1 MSYDPLADLSAAVKT
16 NTTGQSGRRARA
28 QAEHGA
34 GAIVQAASR
43 DGVAGNF
50 MVLQRLRK
58 SMRRILTF
66 AAGFRL
72 LIRHLSCSE
81 LLLEAGDSDSHYS
94 FTFRLPGQRTV
105 RLPCGSRGA
114 DLLFVAQAYCHPS
127 ACSCLCHV
135 IVASVISSRH
145 VAALRH
151 HPKVRGCSRAREL
164 QPLACAHI
172 HVGNDDNC
180 YNPCVLRASQA
191 FADRINISFSLI

>member
-114 DLLFVAQAYCHPS
+114 DLLFVAQACCHPS
-127 ACSCLCHV
+127 ACSCPLPRHRSECHLLV
-135 IVASVISSRH
+135 TSLPCATIPRC
-145 VAALRH
+145 AAAPARVSCS
-151 HPKVRGCSRAREL
+151 PSRARTST
-164 QPLACAHI
+164 LAMTTTVI
-172 HVGNDDNC
+172 T
-180 YNPCVLRASQA
+180 LA
-191 FADRINISFSLI
+191 F